1 MRLATVL
8 TPMSDENLTL
18 AAQCG
23 VTDVVGRFSGTS
35 LDELL
40 QVRERIESFGMRLAT
55 IEGYLPIENLKLGRD
70 DGTELAA
77 MKTLLENMGR
87 AGVKILCYNF
97 MAGTDWVRTRLDAPE
112 RGGAKVTAFS
122 LAEVEQAMSLNHQ
135 DTAQRH
141 RACLGGSTAAAL
153 LPTLSNHESCSAK
166 AVEPPGQAQW
176 RGDTV
181 RAGDIA
187 HDGITHDGIT
197 HDELWRNLERFLRE
211 LVPVAEDAGVT
222 MCMHP
227 DDPPLTELLDKAR
240 IMNSVENFE
249 RLIDLVPSPSNAICF
264 CQGTFAAMGV
274 DIPATIRRL
283 GRHIQYVHFRD
294 VRGTRDNFVETFHD
308 NGPTDMAAAMR
319 AYREIGFT
327 GPMRPDHV
335 PQLYGE
341 DDGEPAYTMLGRL
354 FAYGYMR
361 GLMHAT
367 ELR

>member
-23 VTDVVGRFSGTS
+23 VTDVVGRYSGTS

-40 QVRERIESFGMRLAT
+40 RLRERIESFGMRLAT
-55 IEGYLPIENLKLGRD
+55 IEGYLPTENLKLGRD

-77 MKTLLENMGR
+77 MKTLLGNMGR
-87 AGVKILCYNF
+87 AGVRILCYNF
-97 MAGTDWVRTRLDAPE
+97 MAGSDWVRTKLDVRE

-122 LAEVEQAMSLNHQ
+122 LAEVEQAMSLNLQ

-141 RACLGGSTAAAL
+141 RACLGGSTASAL
-153 LPTLSNHESCSAK
+153 LPTSSGHESSSAK

-176 RGDTV
+176 RGDTAG
-181 RAGDIA
+181 AGD
-187 HDGITHDGIT
+187 IT

-211 LVPVAEDAGVT
+211 LVPVAEEAGVM

-227 DDPPLTELLDKAR
+227 DDPPLAELLGKAR

-249 RLIDLVPSPSNAICF
+249 RLVDLVPSPSNAICF

-294 VRGTRDNFVETFHD
+294 VRGTQDDFVETFHD

-319 AYREIGFT
+319 AYRDIGFS

-341 DDGEPAYTMLGRL
+341 DDGEPGYTMLGRL

-361 GLMHAT
+361 GLMQAT
-367 ELR
+367 EPR

>member
-8 TPMSDENLTL
+8 TPMSDENLSL

-23 VTDVVGRFSGTS
+23 VTDVVGRFSGTG

-40 QVRERIESFGMRLAT
+40 RMRERIESFGMRLAT

-87 AGVKILCYNF
+87 AGVTILCYNF
-97 MAGTDWVRTRLDAPE
+97 MAGSDWVRTKLDVRE
-112 RGGAKVTAFS
+112 RGGAKVTAFN
-122 LAEVEQAMSLNHQ
+122 LAEVERAMSLNQQ
-135 DTAQRH
+135 DAAQRH
-141 RACLGGSTAAAL
+141 RACLGGSTASAL
-153 LPTLSNHESCSAK
+153 LPPILPTSSDLETSSAE
-166 AVEPPGQAQW
+166 AVEPPGQARW
-176 RGDTV
+176 RDDSV
-181 RAGDIA
+181 ISA
-187 HDGITHDGIT
+187 
-197 HDELWRNLERFLRE
+197 DELWRNLERFLRE
-211 LVPVAEDAGVT
+211 LVPVAEAAGVT

-227 DDPPLTELLDKAR
+227 DDPPLEQLLGKAR

-249 RLIDLVPSPSNAICF
+249 RLVDLVPSPSNAICF

-274 DIPATIRRL
+274 DIPSSIRRL

-319 AYREIGFT
+319 AYREIGFS

-335 PQLYGE
+335 PQLCGE
-341 DDGEPAYTMLGRL
+341 DDGEPGYTMLGRL

-361 GLMHAT
+361 GLMHAVCGGT
-367 ELR
+367 